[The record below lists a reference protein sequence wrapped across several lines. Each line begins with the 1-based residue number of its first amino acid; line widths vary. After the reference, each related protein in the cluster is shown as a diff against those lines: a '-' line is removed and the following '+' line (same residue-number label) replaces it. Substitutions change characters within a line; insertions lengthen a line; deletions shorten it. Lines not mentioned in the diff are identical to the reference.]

1 MLHFVLYLL
10 FCCCCLNDALLLQ
23 ARSGGFPKFP
33 VESCGVRGV
42 PWTPERE
49 ARVVGGQI
57 PPYGAIPWQVQLRRG
72 GEHQCGGALLSN
84 RLVLTVAHCW
94 TEGLVAVA
102 GSLAIPGRSSAEQ
115 SVRVERAVPHPEF
128 RKYGPY
134 SNDIAL
140 LVLSEPGI
148 QIGPLSRPACL
159 SLRTPPAGTWCEV
172 SGWGATDPSYPDQI
186 SPSLRAAVVPLLSL
200 DICRKEGIYGGRQQ
214 PILDS
219 MVCAG
224 RLNGGVDACGGDSGG
239 PLVCEINGRM
249 ELTGLVSWGDGCAKR
264 DRPGVYTRIS
274 NYISWIKQV
283 AKHYGVDYQ

>member
-1 MLHFVLYLL
+1 MLHLVLVFSSFLHG
-10 FCCCCLNDALLLQ
+10 ALLLQ
-23 ARSGGFPKFP
+23 GRSGGFPKFP
-33 VESCGVRGV
+33 LVESCGVRAV
-42 PWTPERE
+42 TWTPRRE
-49 ARVVGGQI
+49 ARVVGGQV

-72 GEHQCGGALLSN
+72 REHQCGGALLSS

-94 TEGLVAVA
+94 TDGLVAVT
-102 GSLAIPGRSSAEQ
+102 GSYDYSRASGEQ
-115 SVRVERAVPHPEF
+115 SVRVEKAIPHPEF

-159 SLRTPPAGTWCEV
+159 SQESPPAGTWCEV

-186 SPSLRAAVVPLLSL
+186 SPTLKAAVVPLLSL
-200 DICRKEGIYGGRQQ
+200 DTCRKDGIYGGRQQ

-224 RLNGGVDACGGDSGG
+224 KLHGGVDACGGDSGG
-239 PLVCEINGRM
+239 PLVCEVNGRM

-264 DRPGVYTRIS
+264 HRPGVYTRIS
-274 NYISWIKQV
+274 NYIPWIKEV
-283 AKHYGVDYQ
+283 ADHYGVDYQ